1 MIDLLP
7 LTRRSDVSNIFT
19 KFGEI
24 AFVQG
29 PFANTVPAS
38 SKTAVVVFK
47 DHEVM
52 KKVLESGEVKQRG
65 KQLNVKKYALG
76 KRSPGLINSNLKSK
90 IDVSLEPK
98 STESSPTDDVEV
110 EVLHVDSPEQVW
122 VRLAVD
128 MDRWS
133 QVHQVVQEVGNK
145 VMEIGIIA
153 ELEVGQKVICRVEGA
168 WYRGRVVVVDLVKTC
183 RVKLVD
189 LGSVVDLDREHVG
202 ILDNPYI
209 LKEKVLARSVK
220 LGGLEPAGSGGW
232 SGSSVDFLIRW
243 TRKRKVFLVK
253 KEDASEDLMVEEV
266 SASNPTDVETVSRI
280 SLSAMLMQRGLALRI
295 NTRRKCASSWAEFVD
310 EGPVAVAVD
319 EDFRELK
326 Y

>member
-1 MIDLLP
+1 M
-7 LTRRSDVSNIFT
+7 
-19 KFGEI
+19 
-24 AFVQG
+24 
-29 PFANTVPAS
+29 
-38 SKTAVVVFK
+38 
-47 DHEVM
+47 
-52 KKVLESGEVKQRG
+52 
-65 KQLNVKKYALG
+65 
-76 KRSPGLINSNLKSK
+76 
-90 IDVSLEPK
+90 
-98 STESSPTDDVEV
+98 
-110 EVLHVDSPEQVW
+110 
-122 VRLAVD
+122 
-128 MDRWS
+128 
-133 QVHQVVQEVGNK
+133 
-145 VMEIGIIA
+145 
-153 ELEVGQKVICRVEGA
+153 
-168 WYRGRVVVVDLVKTC
+168 VVVDLVKTC

-310 EGPVAVAVD
+310 EDPVAVD
-319 EDFRELK
+319 EDDFREIE
-326 Y
+326 